1 MTRAALDIHVFCCQD
16 CGALHER
23 RPVICPSC
31 LGETFDDYSVPGVG
45 TLASWTTIRKPPLA
59 HRGHGPYDVAVIDL
73 SVGLRITGRIVPE
86 THETQSQEEGQA
98 GPQVGLCAD
107 LWVGAP
113 VGLTHRID
121 SGGETINV
129 FEVTETVT
137 EQ

>member
-1 MTRAALDIHVFCCQD
+1 MTQAALDIHVFRCQG

-31 LGETFDDYSVPGVG
+31 LGEAFDDHSVPGVG

-73 SVGLRITGRIVPE
+73 SVGLRITGRIVSK
-86 THETQSQEEGQA
+86 THETGSQAELQA
-98 GPQVGLCAD
+98 GLQARRQAELR
-107 LWVGAP
+107 VGAP

-129 FEVTETVT
+129 FEVMETIAK
-137 EQ
+137 

>member
-1 MTRAALDIHVFCCQD
+1 MTRAALDIHVFRCQG

-31 LGETFDDYSVPGVG
+31 LDEAIDCHSVPGVG

-73 SVGLRITGRIVPE
+73 SVGLRITGRLVLE
-86 THETQSQEEGQA
+86 AHEVRSQAEHQA
-98 GPQVGLCAD
+98 ELR
-107 LWVGAP
+107 VGAP

-121 SGGETINV
+121 SGGATINV
-129 FEVTETVT
+129 FELTETVT